1 MPDIF
6 PPAKRSEIM
15 SRIRGKGNA
24 QTEFRL
30 IQIFR
35 AHKLTGWRRHSPL
48 PGRPDFVFPQQK
60 LAVFVDGCFW
70 HGCPE
75 HFRAPKSNR
84 AFWKAKI
91 ARNSA
96 RDREVGRLLRQRG
109 WKVCRVWAHALRDGA
124 RVSARIRRRL
134 EACG

>member
-6 PPAKRSEIM
+6 TQSKRSEVM

-24 QTEFRL
+24 ETELRL

-35 AHKLTGWRRHSPL
+35 RHKIAGWRRNFPF
-48 PGRPDFVFPQQK
+48 PGKPDFVFPKAK

-70 HGCPE
+70 HGCPH

-91 ARNSA
+91 ARNQA

-109 WKVCRVWAHALRDGA
+109 WRVCRIWAHALRHDA
-124 RVSARIRRRL
+124 RVAVRIRRL
-134 EACG
+134 LGAGG